1 MKDDKFHPITQYG
14 GVSKNNRVRYSNNI
28 GSQQLLQE
36 SVKLFARKTKEK
48 YNEYKAKQDAKF
60 EKDLEMRRKF
70 EGRLISAY
78 MLARK
83 QQISSPRDLEKF
95 IRQQIP
101 DLPKGKETDEFV
113 VRTLRD
119 FKNRIENLEKSQ
131 KGKPKE
137 EQKALEDEFKD
148 SIRESQASFKKIQA
162 EQDKKFVDDQKKYRE
177 EINKKLEKLEKE
189 AQEKEDAVKQMKKD
203 FEELQKKK
211 KEGASKEEQQN
222 AQHKADE
229 SAKKAEK
236 ESKDE
241 TTFASDVAEELKKDE
256 AKIEFD
262 FSESFPSGI
271 V

>member
-1 MKDDKFHPITQYG
+1 MKDDQFHPITQYR

-28 GSQQLLQE
+28 GSQQILQE
-36 SVKLFARKTKEK
+36 GIKSFARKTKEK
-48 YNEYKAKQDAKF
+48 YDQYRAEQDAKY

-70 EGRLISAY
+70 EGKLITAY

-83 QQISSPRDLEKF
+83 QQISNPRDLEKF

-101 DLPKGKETDEFV
+101 DLPKGKETNEFV
-113 VRTLRD
+113 IRTLRD

-236 ESKDE
+236 EK
-241 TTFASDVAEELKKDE
+241 E
-256 AKIEFD
+256 APLPWSSLEA
-262 FSESFPSGI
+262 GAATACG
-271 V
+271 